1 MIKEIFTELIHRYTT
16 DKNLTEKLWEEIE
29 QAYSGKKRFYHTL
42 SHLENL
48 LNHLTVYKEQ
58 LNDYDAVLFAVFYH
72 DAVYNVMKKDNEE
85 KSAELAEKNMN
96 AIGVQSASIDRCR
109 KMILATKSHQQN
121 ADYDTNFFTDA
132 DLSVLGQDWEFY
144 SEYCQQVRKEHS
156 IFPDLIYNPG
166 RKKAMMH
173 FLKMERIYKT
183 EAFFEK
189 YEVNAK
195 RNIEREIE
203 ELLK

>member
-1 MIKEIFTELIHRYTT
+1 MIKEIFTELIQRYTA
-16 DKNLTEKLWEEIE
+16 DKGLTEKLWSEIE

-72 DAVYNVMKKDNEE
+72 DAVYNVIKKDNEE

-96 AIGVQSASIDRCR
+96 AIGVPTASIERCR

-132 DLSVLGQDWEFY
+132 DLSVLGQDWDSY
-144 SEYCQQVRKEHS
+144 SEYCQQVRKEYS

-195 RNIEREIE
+195 RNIEKEIE
-203 ELLK
+203 EFLK

>member
-1 MIKEIFTELIHRYTT
+1 MLKEIFTELIQRYTA
-16 DKNLTEKLWEEIE
+16 DKNLIEKLWAEIE
-29 QAYSGKKRFYHTL
+29 QAYKGKKRFYHTL

-72 DAVYNVMKKDNEE
+72 DAVYNVIKKDNEE
-85 KSAELAEKNMN
+85 KSAELAEKSMN
-96 AIGVQSASIDRCR
+96 AIGVPPASIERCR

-132 DLSVLGQDWEFY
+132 DLSVLGQDWDSY
-144 SEYCQQVRKEHS
+144 AEYCQQVRKEYS

-203 ELLK
+203 EFLK